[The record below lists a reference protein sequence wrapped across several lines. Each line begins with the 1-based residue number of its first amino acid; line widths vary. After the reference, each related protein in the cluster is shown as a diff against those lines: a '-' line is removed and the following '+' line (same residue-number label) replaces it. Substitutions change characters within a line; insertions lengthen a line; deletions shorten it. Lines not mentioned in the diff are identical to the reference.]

1 LKLAAQNK
9 DVDTCQNRL
18 IVLEAEFE
26 SVVKKSNSFRAF
38 LFKKY
43 MQKVKRPRENQSD
56 DDESTEFDAEDGSD
70 LDDEEEIDNR
80 ELDDG
85 CPEGCDAALYDRV
98 LALRDKRL
106 DQEEMLAE
114 LKSTRDSLKR
124 TQDLHVRQSTQI
136 EKDQNL
142 YATELQ
148 AFQTEKQRHLNK
160 SNPESRY
167 FIAQALFY
175 VASTQAEQ
183 GLLFA
188 SQSDSCV

>member
-1 LKLAAQNK
+1 
-9 DVDTCQNRL
+9 
-18 IVLEAEFE
+18 
-26 SVVKKSNSFRAF
+26 
-38 LFKKY
+38 
-43 MQKVKRPRENQSD
+43 M
-56 DDESTEFDAEDGSD
+56 
-70 LDDEEEIDNR
+70 DNR
-80 ELDDG
+80 VRFFEPEKRLGCFVQLQVVADLVQPEGGSKREAVGDGDG

-124 TQDLHVRQSTQI
+124 TQDQHVRQSTQI

-183 GLLFA
+183 A
-188 SQSDSCV
+188 

>member
-1 LKLAAQNK
+1 MITGTAQIHHFCRDHANLLA
-9 DVDTCQNRL
+9 T
-18 IVLEAEFE
+18 EFE
-26 SVVKKSNSFRAF
+26 RQRVN
-38 LFKKY
+38 
-43 MQKVKRPRENQSD
+43 
-56 DDESTEFDAEDGSD
+56 EFIKH

-124 TQDLHVRQSTQI
+124 TQDQHVRQSTQI